1 MKFCFRIN
9 HSCSR
14 YLSALIILVLCAQ
27 GFPAQGESKVWSERK
42 FDRTILSI
50 DKDIRRKRWEKVIE
64 RSQQAFPQ
72 CHALYSE
79 QATSCILILKNI
91 NQSYEKIRAFNPDKA
106 QIEGAYRLPSDV
118 LGRAHST
125 TKSARDYYYK
135 YLIFNEHY
143 AEAIPLLMEIINLE
157 KNGAND
163 AYQLMERYKQLYALE
178 GLTENWPAEEAALTK
193 VMSLAQQVLGRESE
207 DFKAAVEA
215 LAYNYCTQ
223 KKYYEYFE
231 LIRKQQQEIAC
242 FSAPNTTPNSSPL
255 YQLLTIKK
263 PRYWRQ

>member
-64 RSQQAFPQ
+64 RSQQALPQ

-91 NQSYEKIRAFNPDKA
+91 NQSYEKTRAFNPDKP
-106 QIEGAYRLPSDV
+106 QIEGAYRLSSDV

-125 TKSARDYYYK
+125 TKSARDYYDK

-242 FSAPNTTPNSSPL
+242 FSAPNTTPNSSP
-255 YQLLTIKK
+255 YISS
-263 PRYWRQ
+263 

>member
-9 HSCSR
+9 HSCYR
-14 YLSALIILVLCAQ
+14 NLSVLIILVLCAQ
-27 GFPAQGESKVWSERK
+27 GFPAQGEPKVWSERK

-64 RSQQAFPQ
+64 RSQQALPQ
-72 CHALYSE
+72 CRALYSE

-91 NQSYEKIRAFNPDKA
+91 NQSYEKIRAFNPDKT
-106 QIEGAYRLPSDV
+106 QIEGAYRLSSDV

-125 TKSARDYYYK
+125 TNSARDYYYK

-193 VMSLAQQVLGRESE
+193 VMSLAQQVLGRDSE

-242 FSAPNTTPNSSPL
+242 FSAPNTIP
-255 YQLLTIKK
+255 
-263 PRYWRQ
+263 